1 MEIRRPKKKKKK
13 DECLYCALIA
23 FVKGRVFA
31 PRELI
36 RILGTS
42 NEAEILAIEFE
53 VEGIRLWD
61 EVYYFVHCLG

>member
-1 MEIRRPKKKKKK
+1 M
-13 DECLYCALIA
+13 YCALIA